1 MRVKVKDLEFNP
13 FRNIKLI
20 PIDKVTVEKLKDSI
34 KDLGL
39 WAGMTARPKN
49 NDLKSDKYQI
59 PFGHHRLVAIRELGI
74 EEIEISVNEIS
85 DFNMVLM
92 MVQENMT
99 QRGVSVEMIN
109 GTIREVKEF
118 LDAEIAKYKSW
129 EEACANEIIITK
141 LVENA
146 KGWVKVRDQGVGQT
160 TILKFLKGAIPQWR
174 IASALDLIKSN
185 DIESEAINILD
196 STGQAEGFKKAIRKV
211 NKERIERGEKPIPK
225 DGQKKLAEKIKG
237 TKSEGRTGGGN
248 YYSSMENIIRQEV
261 NGTDEFETALNEIRF
276 NLDGICNDSR
286 KLGDKISNL
295 NGKLYDMGVEEL
307 KMLSSLDLINN
318 FSKLLTNINV
328 LSNTLGVQFN
338 KLNE

>member
-118 LDAEIAKYKSW
+118 LDGELAKYDDW
-129 EEACANEIIITK
+129 DNVNEVINVLFGSTRQFQQCK
-141 LVENA
+141 
-146 KGWVKVRDQGVGQT
+146 RDGVGQT

-196 STGQAEGFKKAIRKV
+196 STGQVEGFKKAIRKV

>member
-49 NDLKSDKYQI
+49 NDLKSGKYQI

-129 EEACANEIIITK
+129 EELPQGLMISLNLKEKSAYQNVKTK
-141 LVENA
+141 
-146 KGWVKVRDQGVGQT
+146 GVGQT

-196 STGQAEGFKKAIRKV
+196 STGQVEGFKKAIRKV